1 MRILSIETSC
11 DETAL
16 SIVEVNGNTVTFLAN
31 ALISQINIHSA
42 YGGVFPVLAKREHQ
56 KNLTPLLKQVLSE
69 AGMNVAKSPS
79 PTNEDIVALLAKEK
93 ELARDLLPFLASLQ
107 TPPIDIISVTYGPGL
122 EPALWVGINCARA
135 LSIAWNVPIVP
146 SNHMEGHILI
156 ALLRRSNEQ
165 LPISNF
171 KFSKKEKASASAVSH
186 TLHAPAYPALAL
198 LISGGHTELVHIEKE
213 KSYTIVGQTL
223 DDAVGECFD
232 KIARTLSLPYPGGP
246 EISRLADI
254 ARKKNI
260 NSPEKLPR
268 PMLHSD
274 NLDFSFSGLKTAVL
288 YLTQK
293 IGTLTEEIKQG
304 IAREAEEAITDV
316 IIAKTRKAIETYGSE
331 TLIIG
336 GGVIA
341 NAHLREALTKLAQ
354 EKNITAHIPLISHST
369 DNALMIALA
378 GYANRDKAQTGNT
391 PIRAQGNLHIDTTV

>member
-1 MRILSIETSC
+1 MKILSIETSC

-16 SIVEVNGNTVTFLAN
+16 SIVEIHGSTVTFLAN
-31 ALISQINIHSA
+31 ALISQVDIHSA

-56 KNLTPLLKQVLSE
+56 KNLTPLLKQVLTQ
-69 AGMNVAKSPS
+69 AGMNVSKSPS
-79 PTNEDIVALLAKEK
+79 PTNEDIVAILAKEK
-93 ELARDLLPFLASLQ
+93 ELAGDLLPFLASLQ

-135 LSIAWNVPIVP
+135 LSLAWDIPIVP

-156 ALLRRSNEQ
+156 SLLGQE
-165 LPISNF
+165 
-171 KFSKKEKASASAVSH
+171 KEKTASVPSTRY
-186 TLHAPAYPALAL
+186 TLHTPTYPALAL
-198 LISGGHTELVHIEKE
+198 LISGGHTELVHMEKE
-213 KSYTIVGQTL
+213 KSYAIVGQTL

-254 ARKKNI
+254 ARTNNI
-260 NSPEKLPR
+260 HSPEKLPR
-268 PMLHSD
+268 PMLHSG

-293 IGTLTEEIKQG
+293 IGTLTEEVKQG

-341 NAHLREALTKLAQ
+341 NTHLREALTELAR
-354 EKNITAHIPLISHST
+354 EKNITLHIPLISHST

-378 GYANRDKAQTGNT
+378 GYMNRDKAQTGNT
-391 PIRAQGNLHIDTTV
+391 PIHAQGNLRIDTTV

>member
-1 MRILSIETSC
+1 MKILSIETSC

-16 SIVEVNGNTVTFLAN
+16 SIVEIHGSTVTFLAN
-31 ALISQINIHSA
+31 ALISQVDIHSA

-56 KNLTPLLKQVLSE
+56 KNLTPLLKQVLTQ
-69 AGMNVAKSPS
+69 AGMNVSKSPS
-79 PTNEDIVALLAKEK
+79 PTNEDIVAILVKEK
-93 ELARDLLPFLASLQ
+93 ELAGDLLPFLASLQ

-135 LSIAWNVPIVP
+135 LSLAWDIPIVP

-156 ALLRRSNEQ
+156 SLLGQE
-165 LPISNF
+165 
-171 KFSKKEKASASAVSH
+171 KEKTASVSATRYALH
-186 TLHAPAYPALAL
+186 TPTYPALAL
-198 LISGGHTELVHIEKE
+198 LISGGHTELVHMEKE
-213 KSYTIVGQTL
+213 RSYSIVGQTL

-254 ARKKNI
+254 ARTNNI
-260 NSPEKLPR
+260 HSPEKLPR
-268 PMLHSD
+268 PMLHSP

-293 IGTLTEEIKQG
+293 IGTPTEEIKQG

-341 NAHLREALTKLAQ
+341 NTHLREALTALAR
-354 EKNITAHIPLISHST
+354 EKNITLHIPLISHST

-378 GYANRDKAQTGNT
+378 GYLNRDKAQTGKV
-391 PIRAQGNLHIDTTV
+391 PVHAQGNLRIDTTV

>member
-1 MRILSIETSC
+1 MKILSIETSC

-16 SIVEVNGNTVTFLAN
+16 SIVEVNGSTVTFLAN
-31 ALISQINIHSA
+31 ALISQVDIHSA

-56 KNLTPLLKQVLSE
+56 KNLTPLLKQVLTQ
-69 AGMNVAKSPS
+69 AGMNVSKSPS
-79 PTNEDIVALLAKEK
+79 PTNEDIVAILAKEK
-93 ELARDLLPFLASLQ
+93 ELAGDLLPFLASLQ

-135 LSIAWNVPIVP
+135 LSLAWNIPIVP

-156 ALLRRSNEQ
+156 SLLGQE
-165 LPISNF
+165 
-171 KFSKKEKASASAVSH
+171 KEKTAPVPPTHYTLH
-186 TLHAPAYPALAL
+186 TLTYPALAL
-198 LISGGHTELVHIEKE
+198 LISGGHTELVHMEKE
-213 KSYTIVGQTL
+213 KSYTVVGQTL

-254 ARKKNI
+254 ARTNNI
-260 NSPEKLPR
+260 HSPEKLPR
-268 PMLHSD
+268 PMLHSG

-293 IGTLTEEIKQG
+293 IGTLTEEVKQG

-378 GYANRDKAQTGNT
+378 GYLNRDKAQTGNT
-391 PIRAQGNLHIDTTV
+391 PIQAQGNLRIDTTA

>member
-1 MRILSIETSC
+1 MKILSIETSC

-16 SIVEVNGNTVTFLAN
+16 SIVEIDGSTVTFLAN
-31 ALISQINIHSA
+31 ALISQVDIHSA

-56 KNLTPLLKQVLSE
+56 KNLTPLLKQVLTQAE
-69 AGMNVAKSPS
+69 MNVSKSPS

-93 ELARDLLPFLASLQ
+93 ELAGDLLPFLASLQ

-135 LSIAWNVPIVP
+135 LSLAWNVPIVP

-156 ALLRRSNEQ
+156 SLLGQE
-165 LPISNF
+165 
-171 KFSKKEKASASAVSH
+171 KEKTASVPATRY
-186 TLHAPAYPALAL
+186 TLHTPTYPALAL
-198 LISGGHTELVHIEKE
+198 LISGGHTELVHMEKE
-213 KSYTIVGQTL
+213 KSYSIVGQTL

-246 EISRLADI
+246 EISRLADM
-254 ARKKNI
+254 ARTNNI
-260 NSPEKLPR
+260 HSPEKLPR
-268 PMLHSD
+268 PMLHSG

-341 NAHLREALTKLAQ
+341 NTHLREALTELAR
-354 EKNITAHIPLISHST
+354 EKNITLHIPLISHST

-378 GYANRDKAQTGNT
+378 GYMNRDKAQTGKV
-391 PIRAQGNLHIDTTV
+391 PVHAQGNLRIDTTV

>member
-1 MRILSIETSC
+1 
-11 DETAL
+11 
-16 SIVEVNGNTVTFLAN
+16 
-31 ALISQINIHSA
+31 
-42 YGGVFPVLAKREHQ
+42 
-56 KNLTPLLKQVLSE
+56 
-69 AGMNVAKSPS
+69 MNVSKSPS
-79 PTNEDIVALLAKEK
+79 PTNEDIVTILAKEK
-93 ELARDLLPFLASLQ
+93 ELAGDLLPFLASLQ

-135 LSIAWNVPIVP
+135 LSLAWNVPIVP

-156 ALLRRSNEQ
+156 SLLGQE
-165 LPISNF
+165 
-171 KFSKKEKASASAVSH
+171 KEKNASVPATRY
-186 TLHAPAYPALAL
+186 TLHTPTYPALAL
-198 LISGGHTELVHIEKE
+198 LISGGHTELVHMEKE
-213 KSYTIVGQTL
+213 KSYSIVGQTL

-254 ARKKNI
+254 ARTNNI
-260 NSPEKLPR
+260 HSPEKLPR
-268 PMLHSD
+268 PMLHSG

-341 NAHLREALTKLAQ
+341 NTHLREALTALAR
-354 EKNITAHIPLISHST
+354 EKNITLHIPLISHST
-369 DNALMIALA
+369 DNALMTALA
-378 GYANRDKAQTGNT
+378 GYMNREKVQTGKV
-391 PIRAQGNLHIDTTV
+391 PVHAQGNLRIDTTV

>member
-1 MRILSIETSC
+1 MKILSIETSC

-16 SIVEVNGNTVTFLAN
+16 SIVEIDGSTVTFLAN
-31 ALISQINIHSA
+31 ALISQVDIHSA

-56 KNLTPLLKQVLSE
+56 KNLTPLLKQVLTQ
-69 AGMNVAKSPS
+69 AGMNVSKSPS

-93 ELARDLLPFLASLQ
+93 DLAGDLLPFLASLQ

-135 LSIAWNVPIVP
+135 LSLAWDIPIVP

-156 ALLRRSNEQ
+156 SLLGQE
-165 LPISNF
+165 
-171 KFSKKEKASASAVSH
+171 KEKTASVPTTRY
-186 TLHAPAYPALAL
+186 TLHTPTYPALAL
-198 LISGGHTELVHIEKE
+198 LISGGHTELVHMEKE
-213 KSYTIVGQTL
+213 KSYSIVGQTL

-246 EISRLADI
+246 EISRLADM
-254 ARKKNI
+254 ARTNNI
-260 NSPEKLPR
+260 HSPEKLPR
-268 PMLHSD
+268 PRLHSP

-293 IGTLTEEIKQG
+293 IGTLTEEVKQG

-341 NAHLREALTKLAQ
+341 NTHLREALTELAR
-354 EKNITAHIPLISHST
+354 EKNITLHIPLISHST

-378 GYANRDKAQTGNT
+378 GYMNRDKAQTGKV
-391 PIRAQGNLHIDTTV
+391 PVHAQGNLRIDTTV

>member
-1 MRILSIETSC
+1 MKILSIETSC

-16 SIVEVNGNTVTFLAN
+16 SIVEVNGSMVTFLAN
-31 ALISQINIHSA
+31 ALISQVDIHSA

-56 KNLTPLLKQVLSE
+56 KNLTPLLKQVLTQ
-69 AGMNVAKSPS
+69 AGMNVPKPPS
-79 PTNEDIVALLAKEK
+79 PTNEDIVAILAKEK
-93 ELARDLLPFLASLQ
+93 ELAGDLLPFLASLQ

-122 EPALWVGINCARA
+122 EPALWVGINCART
-135 LSIAWNVPIVP
+135 LSLAWNIPIVP

-156 ALLRRSNEQ
+156 SLLGQE
-165 LPISNF
+165 
-171 KFSKKEKASASAVSH
+171 KEKNASVPATRY
-186 TLHAPAYPALAL
+186 TLHTPTYPALAL
-198 LISGGHTELVHIEKE
+198 LISGGHTELVHMEKE
-213 KSYTIVGQTL
+213 KSYSVVGQTL

-254 ARKKNI
+254 ARTN
-260 NSPEKLPR
+260 NTHSPEKLPR
-268 PMLHSD
+268 PMLHSG

-293 IGTLTEEIKQG
+293 ISTLTEEVKQG

-378 GYANRDKAQTGNT
+378 GYLNRDKAQTGNT
-391 PIRAQGNLHIDTTV
+391 PIQAQGNLRIDTTA